1 MTPAPAFTRAHRWW
15 IAMYAGALFLPPIP
29 LGFTETARSKLL
41 PGAIVAVAYLIW
53 RPIFCH
59 EGIFHFSSLK
69 RLLPVAIAFYVAA
82 HALYFALEGS
92 PLVALNELQWLV
104 YLIAPLL
111 MAWDVG
117 PSGANYIVK
126 AMLACLGIE
135 AVLAVISSF
144 TGPMYEYVVL
154 WYGPRFGTSV
164 YRAVGTMDS
173 TNSLGGLLAFGA
185 LACLFAPVSVL
196 PVRRSLMVITL
207 LAGVVLSQSK
217 SAFFS
222 VLISFVVIS
231 IVGGRWRTMS
241 TRELWTMIGS
251 QILALLVVVGVFYF
265 YGDAVADNMSQDY
278 TDRTALSERVIS
290 KIVEFDWIQTV
301 FGVGFHGVDYVNP
314 STGAWITAHNSY
326 INLLADLGVCGFVLV
341 ISLFVVMAVTIF
353 RKQEWHLLAGLF
365 GLFLHF
371 VTEAFLYA
379 PLFIMTIGTLY
390 GVTCIYQRAGRRDE
404 AFAQLD
410 LILGARAPAAGAR
423 T

>member
-1 MTPAPAFTRAHRWW
+1 MAPDLPRSHRWW
-15 IAMYAGALFLPPIP
+15 IMMYAGALFLPPIP

-53 RPIFCH
+53 RPIFCRA
-59 EGIFHFSSLK
+59 GIFHFSTFK
-69 RLLPVAIAFYVAA
+69 RFLPVAIGFYVFG
-82 HALYFALEGS
+82 HAMYFALNGNY
-92 PLVALNELQWLV
+92 LVALNELQWLV

-126 AMLACLGIE
+126 ALLACLGIE
-135 AVLAVISSF
+135 SVLAVISSF

-185 LACLFAPVSVL
+185 LVCLFAPAAVL
-196 PVRRSLMVITL
+196 PVRRSLIVIGL
-207 LAGVVLSQSK
+207 LAGVILSQSK

-222 VLISFVVIS
+222 LLISFVVIS
-231 IVGGRWRTMS
+231 VVGSRWRLMS

-251 QILALLVVVGVFYF
+251 QALALILVSGVFYF

-278 TDRTALSERVIS
+278 AERAALSERVID
-290 KIVEFDWIQTV
+290 KIAEFDPVQTL
-301 FGVGFHGVDYVNP
+301 FGVGFHGVDFVNP

-326 INLLADLGVCGFVLV
+326 INLLADLGVCGFLLV
-341 ISLFVVMAVTIF
+341 VCLFVVMVVIIF
-353 RKQEWHLLAGLF
+353 RSRQWYLLAGLL

-379 PLFIMTIGTLY
+379 PLFVMTIGTLY
-390 GVTCIYQRAGRRDE
+390 GVTCVYERKARRTVGSTQLHLILAGRESLPVGVR
-404 AFAQLD
+404 
-410 LILGARAPAAGAR
+410 R
-423 T
+423 